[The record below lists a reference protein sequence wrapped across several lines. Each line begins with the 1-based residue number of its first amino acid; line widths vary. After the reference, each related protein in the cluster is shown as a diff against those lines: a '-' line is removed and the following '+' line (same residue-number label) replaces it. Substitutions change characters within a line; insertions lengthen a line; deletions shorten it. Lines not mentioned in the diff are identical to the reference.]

1 MSGHSKWNNI
11 AKRKGANDAKKAK
24 IFTKIGREMAIA
36 IKEGGSANP
45 DFNARLRDC
54 IAKAKANNMPNDN
67 IKRTLDKYSGANGQV
82 DYEANNYEG
91 YGVGGV
97 AVVVETLTDNKN
109 RTVAD
114 VRHLFDKYGAGLGA
128 SGCVSWQFDKKGV
141 IIMESEGL
149 DEDAVMM
156 QALDAGAEDFLV
168 EEGVFEIYTA
178 PDDFSTVREALE
190 KEGYTFAQ
198 AELQMV
204 PQNYITLEKEEDMA
218 QMRKLLDNLEDNDDV
233 QAVWHNWENEDDYEG
248 KCPGQN
254 RIKKHRIPKYAVL
267 SSLSHKLHRTHCSL
281 GAIRYGLCHL
291 QQTAGAVTGRKQAGH
306 SRRAVGVRLDAR
318 AVQLRAQLAGEIA
331 AASRT
336 IGDKHAGNAQR
347 FSLGKRHARHQFIA
361 LNRAYLARFH
371 AQTVR
376 QIRRGLAAIGQQRNG
391 LRHRQQH
398 PCFLER
404 ILTLTEHGNVLAAIE
419 KRVTDG
425 AVADAA
431 ALKCGYAL
439 DFRHRTRRTGCQ
451 NDRIRVKH
459 AVRSLN
465 REALRRILNTGYLGL
480 PQNRTQTF
488 SLLLSAL
495 EQLCPGNRLNK
506 AEIIL
511 DLVRFDQR
519 TAVLIQNGC
528 LHAGA
533 YRVNRSTQSRRS
545 ATNDNHI
552 GHSFV
557 LSKLRMENGK

>member
-82 DYEANNYEG
+82 DYEAINYEG

-114 VRHLFDKYGAGLGA
+114 VRHRCDKYGAGLGA

-248 KCPGQN
+248 
-254 RIKKHRIPKYAVL
+254 
-267 SSLSHKLHRTHCSL
+267 
-281 GAIRYGLCHL
+281 
-291 QQTAGAVTGRKQAGH
+291 
-306 SRRAVGVRLDAR
+306 
-318 AVQLRAQLAGEIA
+318 
-331 AASRT
+331 
-336 IGDKHAGNAQR
+336 
-347 FSLGKRHARHQFIA
+347 
-361 LNRAYLARFH
+361 
-371 AQTVR
+371 
-376 QIRRGLAAIGQQRNG
+376 
-391 LRHRQQH
+391 
-398 PCFLER
+398 
-404 ILTLTEHGNVLAAIE
+404 
-419 KRVTDG
+419 
-425 AVADAA
+425 
-431 ALKCGYAL
+431 
-439 DFRHRTRRTGCQ
+439 
-451 NDRIRVKH
+451 
-459 AVRSLN
+459 
-465 REALRRILNTGYLGL
+465 
-480 PQNRTQTF
+480 
-488 SLLLSAL
+488 
-495 EQLCPGNRLNK
+495 
-506 AEIIL
+506 
-511 DLVRFDQR
+511 
-519 TAVLIQNGC
+519 
-528 LHAGA
+528 
-533 YRVNRSTQSRRS
+533 
-545 ATNDNHI
+545 
-552 GHSFV
+552 
-557 LSKLRMENGK
+557 

>member
-114 VRHLFDKYGAGLGA
+114 VRYLFDKYGAGLGA

-248 KCPGQN
+248 
-254 RIKKHRIPKYAVL
+254 
-267 SSLSHKLHRTHCSL
+267 
-281 GAIRYGLCHL
+281 
-291 QQTAGAVTGRKQAGH
+291 
-306 SRRAVGVRLDAR
+306 
-318 AVQLRAQLAGEIA
+318 
-331 AASRT
+331 
-336 IGDKHAGNAQR
+336 
-347 FSLGKRHARHQFIA
+347 
-361 LNRAYLARFH
+361 
-371 AQTVR
+371 
-376 QIRRGLAAIGQQRNG
+376 
-391 LRHRQQH
+391 
-398 PCFLER
+398 
-404 ILTLTEHGNVLAAIE
+404 
-419 KRVTDG
+419 
-425 AVADAA
+425 
-431 ALKCGYAL
+431 
-439 DFRHRTRRTGCQ
+439 
-451 NDRIRVKH
+451 
-459 AVRSLN
+459 
-465 REALRRILNTGYLGL
+465 
-480 PQNRTQTF
+480 
-488 SLLLSAL
+488 
-495 EQLCPGNRLNK
+495 
-506 AEIIL
+506 
-511 DLVRFDQR
+511 
-519 TAVLIQNGC
+519 
-528 LHAGA
+528 
-533 YRVNRSTQSRRS
+533 
-545 ATNDNHI
+545 
-552 GHSFV
+552 
-557 LSKLRMENGK
+557 